1 MGYADQPGF
10 RASTSFAFRWYD
22 LSNEEIT
29 NLYVHPFSYMD
40 ITFRHYQNLSSSE
53 TEIRIADLKNKVQ
66 KTRGVFISLWHNE
79 SFSNLGKWKNWKPKM

>member
-1 MGYADQPGF
+1 
-10 RASTSFAFRWYD
+10 
-22 LSNEEIT
+22 
-29 NLYVHPFSYMD
+29 MD